1 MRTENK
7 RGLAYYLPS
16 RIDRY
21 ILTEILGPFLGGNI
35 FFIFIFL
42 MFQALKL
49 AEFFIV
55 HGVAASTLGKMTL
68 LMALSFI
75 PSTLPAAFLIAVLV
89 GFGRLSSDSELVAM
103 KSNGLSL
110 PRLSFSVVGLSL
122 LVVLL
127 SIFLNME
134 WVPWGAHQLKQ
145 TLIKVGNTKVVSS
158 IQEGTFTSGFFDLL
172 IFAEKVDPKTSQLK
186 RVFIYDEREPK
197 NPLAV
202 VARTGEILAVKTNS
216 ELGAAAVLKLNDGSI
231 HRNNVAENTY
241 QKISFGEYRLFLK
254 VEEGAGDDTSKPHQL
269 TYHELLAKIALW
281 SPATPQYREWKA
293 EFWRRYSVAITP
305 LIMAFLGIGF
315 GTVRTR
321 AVRAGAVFIALITMA
336 GYWILQTVGSV
347 LVSKDLT
354 SPFLAMQLPN
364 IVMLIVAIY
373 AFRKATW

>member
-1 MRTENK
+1 MRTSHA

-21 ILTEILGPFLGGNI
+21 ILSEIVGPFLGGNI

-49 AEFFIV
+49 AEFFII
-55 HGVAASTLGKMTL
+55 HGVAATTLGKMTL

-75 PSTLPAAFLIAVLV
+75 PSTLPAAFLISVLV
-89 GFGRLSSDSELVAM
+89 GFGRLSSDSELLAM

-110 PRLSFSVVGLSL
+110 PRLSFSVVSLSL

-127 SIFLNME
+127 SVFLNME
-134 WVPWGAHQLKQ
+134 WVPWGARQFKQ
-145 TLIKVGNTKVVSS
+145 TLIKVSNTKVVSS

-216 ELGAAAVLKLNDGSI
+216 ELGAAAVLKLNEGSI
-231 HRNNVAENTY
+231 HRNDVLANTY

-254 VEEGAGDDTSKPHQL
+254 VDEGTGDNVTKPHQL
-269 TYHELLAKIALW
+269 TYHELNEKIATSDPA
-281 SPATPQYREWKA
+281 SPLHREWKA

-305 LIMAFLGIGF
+305 LIMTFLGIGF

-336 GYWILQTVGSV
+336 GYWILQTIGSV
-347 LVSKDLT
+347 LVQRDWV

-373 AFRKATW
+373 AFRKSNW